1 MPNKADET
9 FFNRADA
16 HIKLSNDQISR
27 EISHGK
33 VSASSLYAAARF
45 NAWVTATGYTSRTE
59 MAKGR
64 EETLEY
70 FCEQYRKMLEE
81 NLDDYIENFE
91 KYMGRIQ

>member
-1 MPNKADET
+1 MRGLRGP
-9 FFNRADA
+9 
-16 HIKLSNDQISR
+16 
-27 EISHGK
+27 
-33 VSASSLYAAARF
+33 VSAAGLYA
-45 NAWVTATGYTSRTE
+45 TRTE